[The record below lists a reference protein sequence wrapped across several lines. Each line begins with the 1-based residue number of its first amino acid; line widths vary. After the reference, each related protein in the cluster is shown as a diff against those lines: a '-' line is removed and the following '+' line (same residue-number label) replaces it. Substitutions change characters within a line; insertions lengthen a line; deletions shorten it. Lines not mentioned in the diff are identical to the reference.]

1 MAKKLLI
8 VESPAKA
15 KTIEKYLDGAF
26 EVMSSYGHIRDLEKE
41 GMGINIENNFS
52 PSYII
57 SADKTRVVNELKSKA
72 KKSEEVW
79 LATDEDREG
88 EAISWHLCEVLG
100 LDPKT
105 TKRIVFHEITKN
117 AIKKAIEAPRT
128 VDMDLVDAQQA
139 RRVMDRLVGFEIS
152 PILWRKL
159 SGTKALSAGRV
170 QSVAVKLIV
179 EREQEINQFVAESAF
194 KADAVFS
201 TLGHNGK
208 TTTFKADGEKYKDEK
223 SAHAFLEKCKGADF
237 KVSDINVRPGK
248 RTPSPPF
255 TTSTLQQEA
264 SRKLGFSVSRTMRV
278 AQDLYENGY
287 ITYMRT
293 DSVNLSETALENA
306 QKAIMQLHG
315 EQYHQRRK
323 FKTKNE
329 SAQEAHEAIRPTDM
343 LVQQIDNKDG
353 QKLYNLIWKRTIA
366 SQMADAQLEKT
377 TATID
382 ILSNGKK
389 LDAQFVANGEVI
401 KFDGFLKVYFE
412 GKDDDANEDENSDIL
427 PPLTVGQSLPLIEI
441 TATQRFTK
449 PSPRYTEASLVKK
462 LEELGIGRPS
472 TYAPTISTIQ
482 QRGYVERKDR
492 EGKER
497 KYQILQLKADKIQ
510 TIQSVET
517 VGVEKAKMFPT
528 DLGMVVTDF
537 LSQHF
542 DKVMDYGFTAKIE
555 DEFDQIANGKIVWNK
570 VIKNFYEPFH
580 QQVEDT
586 MENAERVKGDR
597 ELGIDPQSGK
607 PVIARLGRFG
617 PMVQI
622 GTSEDEEAPK
632 FASLKPN
639 QSITTITLQEAL
651 DLFKLPFDLEAYK
664 GHVLTVGAGRF
675 GPYVKWN
682 DVFASI
688 PKGED
693 PLQVDFK
700 RAVEILEEKL
710 KADAPI
716 ATYQGKPVTKGKGR
730 FGPFLKWNDIY
741 INVPVRY
748 NFDALKQAEIEELI
762 STKVEKEA
770 NRYIQNWEA
779 EKISIQNGRWGPFIK
794 FGKENVKLIDS
805 ESGKKIDANEA
816 AALTLDEVKK
826 IIEKALPDAF
836 APKKTSTKKAA
847 TAKKTATKKVST
859 KKTSARKK

>member
-52 PSYII
+52 PNYVI

-179 EREQEINQFVAESAF
+179 EREQEINKFVAESAF
-194 KADAVFS
+194 KADAIFS

-208 TTTFKADGEKYKDEK
+208 ITTFKADGEKYKDEET
-223 SAHAFLEKCKGADF
+223 AHAFLENCIGADF

-278 AQDLYENGY
+278 AQDLYENGH

-306 QKAIMQLHG
+306 QQAIIQLHG

-343 LVQQIDNKDG
+343 LAQQIDNKDG

-412 GKDDDANEDENSDIL
+412 GKDDDTNEDENSDIL
-427 PPLTVGQSLPLIEI
+427 PPLAVGQSLPLVEI

-482 QRGYVERKDR
+482 QRGYVERKDK

-497 KYQILQLKADKIQ
+497 KYQILKLKANKIQ
-510 TIQSVET
+510 TIQSIET
-517 VGVEKAKMFPT
+517 VGLEKAKMFPT

-555 DEFDQIANGKIVWNK
+555 DEFDQIASGKIVWYK

-622 GTSEDEEAPK
+622 GTAEDEETPK

-651 DLFKLPFDLEAYK
+651 DLFKLPFDLEPYK

-700 RAVEILEEKL
+700 RAVAILEEKL
-710 KADAPI
+710 QADAPI
-716 ATYQGKPVTKGKGR
+716 ANYQGSPVTKGKGR
-730 FGPFLKWNDIY
+730 FGPFLKWKEIY
-741 INVPVRY
+741 INVPARY
-748 NFDALKQAEIEELI
+748 NFDALTQAEIEELI
-762 STKVEKEA
+762 SAKVEKEA

-794 FGKENVKLIDS
+794 FGKENIKLIDL
-805 ESGKKIDANEA
+805 ESGKKIDANTA
-816 AALTLDEVKK
+816 ATLSLDEVKK
-826 IIEKALPDAF
+826 IIEKAFPDAF
-836 APKKTSTKKAA
+836 APKKTSAKKAA
-847 TAKKTATKKVST
+847 TAKKSSTKKVST
-859 KKTSARKK
+859 KKTNTKK